1 MQNYMLLINNNLQ
14 SLELENC
21 DMDEIIILCA
31 NSTEDL
37 NKQIAEHISQCNDF
51 SINYYVI
58 ELTENNLK
66 YIENFSDYSVYSEL
80 LYTLLVKTQQELN
93 CVLERIEMFEKEY

>member
-1 MQNYMLLINNNLQ
+1 MQNYILLINNNLQ

-21 DMDEIIILCA
+21 DMDEIIILSA
-31 NSTEDL
+31 NSVVDL
-37 NKQIAEHISQCNDF
+37 NKQVAEHISQRDDF

-93 CVLERIEMFEKEY
+93 CVLEQIEMFEKEY

>member
-31 NSTEDL
+31 NSIEDL
-37 NKQIAEHISQCNDF
+37 NKQVAEHISQRDDF

-80 LYTLLVKTQQELN
+80 LYSLLIKTQQELN
-93 CVLERIEMFEKEY
+93 CVLERVEMFEKEY

>member
-21 DMDEIIILCA
+21 DMDEIIILSA
-31 NSTEDL
+31 NSTKDL
-37 NKQIAEHISQCNDF
+37 NKQVAEHISQRDDF

-66 YIENFSDYSVYSEL
+66 YIENFSDYEVYSDL
-80 LYTLLVKTQQELN
+80 LYTLLMKTQQELN
-93 CVLERIEMFEKEY
+93 CVLERLEAFEKEY

>member
-1 MQNYMLLINNNLQ
+1 MQNYMLLINNSLQ
-14 SLELENC
+14 WLELENY
-21 DMDEIIILCA
+21 DMDEIIILYA

-37 NKQIAEHISQCNDF
+37 NKQVAEHISQRNDF

-66 YIENFSDYSVYSEL
+66 YIESFSDYEVYSEL
-80 LYTLLVKTQQELN
+80 LYTLFTKIQQELN
-93 CVLERIEMFEKEY
+93 CVLEQVEAFEKEY

>member
-14 SLELENC
+14 SLQLKNC

-37 NKQIAEHISQCNDF
+37 NKQIAEHINQRDDF

-93 CVLERIEMFEKEY
+93 CILEQIEMFEKEY

>member
-1 MQNYMLLINNNLQ
+1 MQNYILLINNNLQ

-31 NSTEDL
+31 NSIKDL
-37 NKQIAEHISQCNDF
+37 NKQVAEHISQRDDF

-80 LYTLLVKTQQELN
+80 LYTLFVKTQQELN

>member
-1 MQNYMLLINNNLQ
+1 MLLINNNLQ
-14 SLELENC
+14 SLELESC

-31 NSTEDL
+31 NSIEDL
-37 NKQIAEHISQCNDF
+37 NKQVAEHISQRDDF

-66 YIENFSDYSVYSEL
+66 YIENFSAYSVYSEL

-93 CVLERIEMFEKEY
+93 CVLEQIEMFEKEY

>member
-1 MQNYMLLINNNLQ
+1 MQNYILLINNNLQ

-31 NSTEDL
+31 NSIKDL
-37 NKQIAEHISQCNDF
+37 NKQVAEHISQRDDF

>member
-37 NKQIAEHISQCNDF
+37 NKQVAEHINLRDDF
-51 SINYYVI
+51 SRNYYVI
-58 ELTENNLK
+58 ELTENNLQ
-66 YIENFSDYSVYSEL
+66 YISIHTDCTVYEEL
-80 LYTLLVKTQQELN
+80 LYTLLMKTQQKLN
-93 CVLERIEMFEKEY
+93 WVLEQVEAFEKEY

>member
-1 MQNYMLLINNNLQ
+1 MQNYILLINNNLQ

-31 NSTEDL
+31 NSIEDL
-37 NKQIAEHISQCNDF
+37 NKQVAEHISQRDDF

>member
-31 NSTEDL
+31 NSIGDL
-37 NKQIAEHISQCNDF
+37 NKQVAEHISQRNDF

-66 YIENFSDYSVYSEL
+66 YIESFSDYSVYSEL
-80 LYTLLVKTQQELN
+80 LYTLLIKTQQELN
-93 CVLERIEMFEKEY
+93 CILERIETFEKEY

>member
-31 NSTEDL
+31 NSIEDL
-37 NKQIAEHISQCNDF
+37 NKQVAEHISQRDDF

-66 YIENFSDYSVYSEL
+66 YIEKFSDYSVYSEL

-93 CVLERIEMFEKEY
+93 CVLEQIEMFEKEY

>member
-14 SLELENC
+14 SLELQNC

-37 NKQIAEHISQCNDF
+37 NKQVAEHISQRDDF

-66 YIENFSDYSVYSEL
+66 YIEDFSDYSVYGEL
-80 LYTLLVKTQQELN
+80 LYTLLIKTQQQLN
-93 CVLERIEMFEKEY
+93 CVLERIEMFNTEY

>member
-31 NSTEDL
+31 NSTEEL
-37 NKQIAEHISQCNDF
+37 NKQVAEHISQRDDF

>member
-14 SLELENC
+14 SLELDNC

-31 NSTEDL
+31 NSIEDL
-37 NKQIAEHISQCNDF
+37 NKQVAEHISQHDDF

-80 LYTLLVKTQQELN
+80 LYSLLIKTQQQLN
-93 CVLERIEMFEKEY
+93 CVLERIEIFEKEY

>member
-31 NSTEDL
+31 NSIEDL
-37 NKQIAEHISQCNDF
+37 NKQIAEHISQRDDF

>member
-14 SLELENC
+14 SLELQNC

-37 NKQIAEHISQCNDF
+37 NKQVAE
-51 SINYYVI
+51 Y
-58 ELTENNLK
+58 
-66 YIENFSDYSVYSEL
+66 
-80 LYTLLVKTQQELN
+80 
-93 CVLERIEMFEKEY
+93 

>member
-1 MQNYMLLINNNLQ
+1 MQNYILLINNNLQ

-21 DMDEIIILCA
+21 DMDEIIILSA
-31 NSTEDL
+31 NSIVDL
-37 NKQIAEHISQCNDF
+37 NKQVAEHISQRDDF

-66 YIENFSDYSVYSEL
+66 YIENFSDYSVYCEL

>member
-1 MQNYMLLINNNLQ
+1 
-14 SLELENC
+14 
-21 DMDEIIILCA
+21 MDEIIILCA
-31 NSTEDL
+31 NSIKDL
-37 NKQIAEHISQCNDF
+37 NKQVAEHISQRDDF

-80 LYTLLVKTQQELN
+80 LYTLFVKTQQELN

>member
-31 NSTEDL
+31 NSIEDL
-37 NKQIAEHISQCNDF
+37 NKQVAEHISQRDDF

-66 YIENFSDYSVYSEL
+66 YIENFSVFYL
-80 LYTLLVKTQQELN
+80 TIQI
-93 CVLERIEMFEKEY
+93 VLCYNINIKGKGE

>member
-21 DMDEIIILCA
+21 DMDEIIILRA
-31 NSTEDL
+31 NSIEDL
-37 NKQIAEHISQCNDF
+37 NKQVAEYISQRNDF

>member
-31 NSTEDL
+31 NSIEDL
-37 NKQIAEHISQCNDF
+37 NKQVAEHISQRDDF
-51 SINYYVI
+51 STNYYVI

-66 YIENFSDYSVYSEL
+66 YIENFSDYSVYCEL

-93 CVLERIEMFEKEY
+93 CVLERTEMFEKEY